1 MEPQLWA
8 SVICAHQVLL
18 APFNSVLT
26 DKAGKK
32 HQLQQGLEMWP
43 QRCVTQTLVSF
54 SPLLA
59 QQNGPLCCHLWVN
72 VGQVITGANCSAS

>member
-8 SVICAHQVLL
+8 SITCAHQVLL

-26 DKAGKK
+26 DNAERK
-32 HQLQQGLEMWP
+32 HQVQHGLELWP

-59 QQNGPLCCHLWVN
+59 QQNGPLCCHLWVT
-72 VGQVITGANCSAS
+72 VGQVIAGENCSAS